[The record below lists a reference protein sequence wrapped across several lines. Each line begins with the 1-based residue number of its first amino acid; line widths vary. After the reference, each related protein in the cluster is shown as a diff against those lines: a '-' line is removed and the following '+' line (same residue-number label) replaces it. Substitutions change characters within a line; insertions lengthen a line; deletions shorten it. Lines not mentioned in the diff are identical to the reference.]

1 MTKIKTITA
10 ALCASLAVG
19 CVLETERFGSYPPV
33 EAGLHP
39 PVEVGEYELAIGM
52 ATQWHMADTFREDR
66 AGIEAIDLT
75 TVGVSHHAD
84 IQAACGSANPN
95 LGGCYF
101 RTGRSIKIKEASR
114 GSIGILAHEYAHAI
128 VHLAGLRVLVG
139 SHGHPAFDGDAP
151 GSYDQRLAEYSGVV
165 PLPAEGSLVRAWED
179 VSECARIDGGMGTW
193 PNGERLDCAA
203 ATAIVAPYYRAM
215 VPVEL
220 QKF

>member
-39 PVEVGEYELAIGM
+39 PVEVGEYELAVGM

-66 AGIEAIDLT
+66 AAIEAIDLT

-101 RTGRSIKIKEASR
+101 RTGRSIRSKRRTGVASAYWR
-114 GSIGILAHEYAHAI
+114 TSTRTPLCIWQ
-128 VHLAGLRVLVG
+128 VCT
-139 SHGHPAFDGDAP
+139 
-151 GSYDQRLAEYSGVV
+151 
-165 PLPAEGSLVRAWED
+165 LPAPMAIQPLTATWRAP
-179 VSECARIDGGMGTW
+179 MT
-193 PNGERLDCAA
+193 NG
-203 ATAIVAPYYRAM
+203 
-215 VPVEL
+215 
-220 QKF
+220 

>member
-39 PVEVGEYELAIGM
+39 PVEVGEYELAVGM
-52 ATQWHMADTFREDR
+52 ATQWHMADTFPADR

-101 RTGRSIKIKEASR
+101 RSVRSIKIKEANR

-128 VHLAGLRVLVG
+128 VHLAGLHTAG
-139 SHGHPAFDGDAP
+139 THGHPAFDGDVEGA
-151 GSYDQRLAEYSGVV
+151 YDQRLAEYSGVV

-215 VPVEL
+215 VPADL
-220 QKF
+220 QQF